1 MTCSMRRGAARPT
14 VVMAAL
20 LFVITMATAVHAQSF
35 TVLHSF
41 TNGEDG
47 AHPKA
52 GLIMDRGGN
61 LYGTTS
67 GGTSGTSSAFELKQ
81 SQSGWV
87 LKPLFDFLYS
97 ERGADGYGLD
107 SKPVIASNGT
117 LYAAAPQGGN
127 DNCQIDCGLVLKLQ
141 PPPTICASV
150 FCPWNATV
158 LYAFNGLS
166 DGMAPDQIVLDSAGN
181 VYGTTLYGG
190 TGGTCAGYG
199 CGTAYQLTN
208 SGGVWSKNDLYEF
221 DGDDG
226 QYPIGGVIFDA
237 AGNLYGAANRGGSDD
252 YGIIYELSPVV
263 GGLWTQTILYS
274 FHGTDG
280 KYPMGPLIMDA
291 SGNLYGTT
299 QTGGSDIGGTVWE
312 LSQTSP
318 GTWTLQTLYNFSVI
332 PKPNGG
338 LGLDAAGSIYGTTEQ
353 GGVNHSGTLYK
364 LALSNGNWS
373 YTDLHDFSASDG
385 NTPNGGPI
393 VDANGNIYGTSYNG
407 GSQGY
412 GTAWELT
419 P

>member
-14 VVMAAL
+14 GVMAVL
-20 LFVITMATAVHAQSF
+20 LVVITMATAVHAQSF

-47 AHPKA
+47 ANPKA
-52 GLIMDRGGN
+52 GLTMDRGGN

-67 GGTSGTSSAFELKQ
+67 GGTSATSSAFELKQ
-81 SQSGWV
+81 SQSSWV
-87 LKPLFDFLYS
+87 LKPLFDLPYDQ
-97 ERGADGYGLD
+97 RGTYGYGLD
-107 SKPVIASNGT
+107 SKPVIAGNGT

-141 PPPTICASV
+141 PPPSICETV
-150 FCPWNATV
+150 FCLWNASV

-199 CGTAYQLTN
+199 CGTVYQLTN
-208 SGGVWSKNDLYEF
+208 SGGVWTKNDLYEF
-221 DGDDG
+221 HGTDG

-237 AGNLYGAANRGGSDD
+237 AGNLYGVANRGGSEDF
-252 YGIIYELSPVV
+252 GIVYELSAVA
-263 GGLWTQTILYS
+263 GGFWTQTILYS

-280 KYPMGPLIMDA
+280 RYPEGPLIMDA

-299 QTGGSDIGGTVWE
+299 QTGGTDIGGTTWE

-318 GTWTLQTLYNFSVI
+318 GTWALQTLYNFPVL
-332 PKPNGG
+332 PRANGG
-338 LGLDAAGSIYGTTEQ
+338 LAMDAAGNIYGTTER
-353 GGVNHSGTLYK
+353 GGANNSGILYK
-364 LALSNGNWS
+364 LTLSNGSWS
-373 YTDLHDFSASDG
+373 YTDLHDFSTSDG
-385 NTPNGGPI
+385 YPPNGGPI
-393 VDANGNIYGTSYNG
+393 LDANGNIYGTSYNG